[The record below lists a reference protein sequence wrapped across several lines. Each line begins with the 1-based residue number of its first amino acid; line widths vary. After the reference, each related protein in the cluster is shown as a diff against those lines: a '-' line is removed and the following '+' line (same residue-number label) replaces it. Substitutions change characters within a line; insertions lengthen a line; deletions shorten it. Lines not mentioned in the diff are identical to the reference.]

1 MGPEQSKREVEEAG
15 ALEARSVEEPDVVDD
30 SLHAA
35 VLRRRRRAVLLFAL
49 LMSGCAV
56 VRAVPMLYFYRSGY
70 SCAAPQTVEAGGVGW
85 SGSRHCGDAD
95 RVIGDA
101 QRLSST
107 LLPLQLVIEVVAT
120 PLFAALA
127 DHWNYRGVS
136 ALGAACNVGGL
147 ALLAVTAAAAS
158 AAADELEP
166 AASPPDAEP
175 SGNATTLHLPLGTL
189 GTARLLLGFGSP
201 TPTLTPTLAPTPTP
215 TRTPTPTPTPTP
227 KPSANPRVRHR

>member
-15 ALEARSVEEPDVVDD
+15 ALEARSVEEADVVD
-30 SLHAA
+30 AA

-201 TPTLTPTLAPTPTP
+201 TPTPTPTATPTLTPYP
-215 TRTPTPTPTPTP
+215 YAYPYAYAYAYAYP
-227 KPSANPRVRHR
+227 

>member
-1 MGPEQSKREVEEAG
+1 MGPEQSKREVEEPG
-15 ALEARSVEEPDVVDD
+15 ALEARSVEEADVVDD

-101 QRLSST
+101 QRSRHGVSTVASSRWPESLHIAWRPPVK
-107 LLPLQLVIEVVAT
+107 LLPVT
-120 PLFAALA
+120 
-127 DHWNYRGVS
+127 VS
-136 ALGAACNVGGL
+136 EGG
-147 ALLAVTAAAAS
+147 
-158 AAADELEP
+158 
-166 AASPPDAEP
+166 
-175 SGNATTLHLPLGTL
+175 
-189 GTARLLLGFGSP
+189 GTAPIF
-201 TPTLTPTLAPTPTP
+201 A
-215 TRTPTPTPTPTP
+215 
-227 KPSANPRVRHR
+227 